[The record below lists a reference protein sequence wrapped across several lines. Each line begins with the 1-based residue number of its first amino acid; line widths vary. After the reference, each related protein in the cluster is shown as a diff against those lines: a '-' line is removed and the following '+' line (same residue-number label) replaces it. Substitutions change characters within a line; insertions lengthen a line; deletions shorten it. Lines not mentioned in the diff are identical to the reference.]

1 MSEASRGTSGTQVL
15 HRPEV
20 LQTPSLL
27 VQECLFSKPEV
38 VLTAPVRNITLNIHA
53 LFLFVA
59 FFPPVLLRLVISS
72 NTDFKARTSKILSD
86 QGSFMW
92 TMETFFYVFPPQ
104 MMQKSVCI
112 YWLTD
117 CVVVVVVMGGDKA
130 QVINVT

>member
-27 VQECLFSKPEV
+27 VQECLFSKPEA

-59 FFPPVLLRLVISS
+59 FPPPPRPFKVG
-72 NTDFKARTSKILSD
+72 DF
-86 QGSFMW
+86 F
-92 TMETFFYVFPPQ
+92 
-104 MMQKSVCI
+104 
-112 YWLTD
+112 
-117 CVVVVVVMGGDKA
+117 
-130 QVINVT
+130 

>member
-27 VQECLFSKPEV
+27 VQECLFSKPEA

-59 FFPPVLLRLVISS
+59 FFPPPPVLLRLVISS

-92 TMETFFYVFPPQ
+92 TMEPLWRLFFYVFPPE
-104 MMQKSVCI
+104 MMQKKCLHI
-112 YWLTD
+112 LAY
-117 CVVVVVVMGGDKA
+117 
-130 QVINVT
+130 

>member
-1 MSEASRGTSGTQVL
+1 MSEASRGTSGSQVL

-27 VQECLFSKPEV
+27 VQECLFSKPEA

-72 NTDFKARTSKILSD
+72 NPDFKARTSKIQSD
-86 QGSFMW
+86 QGSSMW
-92 TMETFFYVFPPQ
+92 TMEPLWRLFFFLRFPSRNDA
-104 MMQKSVCI
+104 KKVSTYTGLLTV
-112 YWLTD
+112 WLLWW
-117 CVVVVVVMGGDKA
+117 
-130 QVINVT
+130 